1 MSNTARI
8 RPDVSLDDQLVADAL
23 ELNIDLS
30 SAAADG
36 IAKAV
41 KAERERL
48 WLIENAEAFQ
58 AERDYIEK
66 HGLPLARYRQF

>member
-1 MSNTARI
+1 MSQAARP
-8 RPDVSLDDQLVADAL
+8 RPDVSLDDKLVADAL
-23 ELNIDLS
+23 ELNIDIS

-48 WLIENAEAFQ
+48 WLIENAEAFAASNRYV
-58 AERDYIEK
+58 AE